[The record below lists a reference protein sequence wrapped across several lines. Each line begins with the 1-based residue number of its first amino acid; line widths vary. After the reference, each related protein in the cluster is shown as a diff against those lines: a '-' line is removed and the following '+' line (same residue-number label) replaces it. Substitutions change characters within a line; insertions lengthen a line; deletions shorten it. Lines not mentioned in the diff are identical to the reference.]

1 MHVISLYVCVVNRKR
16 RNTGYGEFESRLLE
30 TEKMPG
36 LDDHDGLADVEGQKC
51 TSSFCIYRVGGLLYE
66 CYALR

>member
-1 MHVISLYVCVVNRKR
+1 LHVISLNVCVVNRKR
-16 RNTGYGEFESRLLE
+16 RSAEYGEIEWRLRGM
-30 TEKMPG
+30 EKVPG
-36 LDDHDGLADVEGQKC
+36 LDDGHGLADVEGQKC